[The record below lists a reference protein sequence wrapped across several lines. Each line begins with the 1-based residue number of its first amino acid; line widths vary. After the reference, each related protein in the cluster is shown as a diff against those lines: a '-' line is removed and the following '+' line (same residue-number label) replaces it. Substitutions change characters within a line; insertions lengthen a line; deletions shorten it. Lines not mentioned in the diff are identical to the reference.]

1 MNKAIGKTIKLIP
14 VAAAL
19 LMFFASCT
27 TKRLTVSPYAWHTK
41 VKEIENTIKL
51 LPHDYQPVGFG
62 SEVINDVVVTGRL
75 SNDIG
80 GYDTLMDNDP
90 AVYDNYV
97 YQDSLGNMID
107 FVLKRKEKSDNRGYK
122 YVYDIEVA
130 KCNCTDRNVYYDVC
144 SPNGIVHSAVRI
156 EPDQQSKFTDWN
168 KVGLYGL
175 VGVGVAGII
184 TFITGAAHSNPSF
197 PSSF

>member
-122 YVYDIEVA
+122 YVYDIEV
-130 KCNCTDRNVYYDVC
+130 V
-144 SPNGIVHSAVRI
+144 
-156 EPDQQSKFTDWN
+156 
-168 KVGLYGL
+168 
-175 VGVGVAGII
+175 
-184 TFITGAAHSNPSF
+184 
-197 PSSF
+197 